1 MEDSLAVHEL
11 DGPEDLE
18 HVELDLLVVEGVALV
33 LEGLVE
39 VHVHQFEDEGK
50 LACGRWGRYRWAN
63 RTGPRSA

>member
-1 MEDSLAVHEL
+1 
-11 DGPEDLE
+11 
-18 HVELDLLVVEGVALV
+18 LVVEGVALV